1 MHHSSLARRGL
12 LVALLAVALALTGV
26 AVAQPDKG
34 KSDAAKKKGSLV
46 GVVTAK
52 GPIWIE
58 VKADGEEKGRRYTP
72 HWRGGLPKDGGGLD
86 KEMLETF
93 SKLKVGTRIRL
104 AWEFQERPRAV
115 KIEVLREPKDK

>member
-1 MHHSSLARRGL
+1 MHHSSLVCRGL
-12 LVALLAVALALTGV
+12 LVALLAIALTGL
-26 AVAQPDKG
+26 AAAQNDKKTG
-34 KSDAAKKKGSLV
+34 ETAKKKGSLV

-52 GPIWIE
+52 GPVWIE

-115 KIEVLREPKDK
+115 KIEVLREAKDK